1 MRASVVTQ
9 TGSPFATVDAE
20 LDRPLGH
27 EVVVEVRA
35 SGLCHSDLLMAQND
49 LGYSKPVLLGHE
61 IAGVVVELGPDVAS
75 LAVGDHVVGCLIQ
88 YCGECAAC
96 LRGRVL
102 NCERPWATM
111 RARDAAPR
119 LTLDGAPLTQAFGLG
134 GFAERVLAHENQ
146 LVAVPA
152 ELPFPQAAVLG
163 CSVITGVGTVRNA
176 ARVEE
181 GDTVV
186 VIGAGGVGLNAISGA
201 RLSGAGRIVA
211 VDVSSDKLAM
221 AERFGATDVIDSSA
235 VDPVDAVRA
244 ISKRGADAVFDF
256 VGVAAVSAQ
265 ALEMTRPG
273 GGLYLVGIL
282 DPAAVLPVHT
292 YDLVNSRKRVQG
304 VAMGDSLPRR
314 DIPALAGLY
323 LDGRLELDELVSRQV
338 ALDDVDAAWG
348 MLREPGV
355 ARVVITSF

>member
-1 MRASVVTQ
+1 MRASVVKQ
-9 TGSPFATVDAE
+9 TGWPFTTVEVE

-35 SGLCHSDLLMAQND
+35 SGLCHSDLLMARND
-49 LGYSKPVLLGHE
+49 LGYPKPVLLGHE
-61 IAGVVVELGPDVAS
+61 IAGVVVELGPEVTS

-96 LRGRVL
+96 LRDRVL

-119 LTLDGAPLTQAFGLG
+119 LTLDGVPLTQAFGLG
-134 GFAERVLAHENQ
+134 GFAERALTHENQ
-146 LVAVPA
+146 LVVVPDD
-152 ELPFPQAAVLG
+152 LPFAQGAVLG

-176 ARVEE
+176 ARIEK
-181 GDTVV
+181 GDVVV

-201 RLSGAGRIVA
+201 RLAGASRIVA
-211 VDVSSDKLAM
+211 VDVSADKLAM

-235 VDPVDAVRA
+235 VDPVDAGRT

-256 VGVAAVSAQ
+256 VGVASVSAQ

-273 GGLYLVGIL
+273 GGLYMVGIL
-282 DPAAVLPVHT
+282 DPEAVLPVRT
-292 YDLVNSRKRVQG
+292 YDLVNSHKRVQG
-304 VAMGDSLPRR
+304 VAMGDSVPRR
-314 DIPALAGLY
+314 DIQELAALY
-323 LDGRLELDELVSRQV
+323 LEGKLELDALVSRQV
-338 ALDDVDAAWG
+338 SLDQVDAAWG

-355 ARVVITSF
+355 ARVVITAF

>member
-1 MRASVVTQ
+1 MRASVVTR
-9 TGSPFATVDAE
+9 TGAPFTTVNAE
-20 LDRPLGH
+20 LDPPIGR

-35 SGLCHSDLLMAQND
+35 SGLCHSDLLMAQKD
-49 LGYSKPVLLGHE
+49 LGYPKPALLGHE
-61 IAGVVVELGPDVAS
+61 IAGVVVELGPDVTS
-75 LAVGDHVVGCLIQ
+75 LAIGDHIVGCLIQ
-88 YCGECAAC
+88 FCGECDAC

-102 NCERPWATM
+102 DCARPWATM

-119 LTLDGAPLTQAFGLG
+119 LTFDGLPLTQGFGLG

-146 LVAVPA
+146 LVVVPA

-176 ARVEE
+176 AQVAE

-211 VDVSSDKLAM
+211 IDVSADKLAM
-221 AERFGATDVIDSSA
+221 AERFGATDMIDSSA
-235 VDPVDAVRA
+235 VDPVTAVRG

-282 DPAAVLPVHT
+282 DPEAVLPVRS

-304 VAMGDSLPRR
+304 VAMGDSDPRR
-314 DIPALAGLY
+314 DIPELAALY
-323 LDGRLELDELVSRQV
+323 LDGRLELDDLVSRQIS
-338 ALDDVDAAWG
+338 LDEVDAAWG